1 MIEPQIASPLP
12 APEKAEKK
20 RPQAWWKRHLA
31 VPVGRIFAQ
40 TLAVSWRFSEHNT
53 GDFNRLRAENKPFL
67 LAVWHGQLFVAV
79 MANRYRDFS
88 AMASTHGDADLIAR
102 MMMGWGYNFVRGSS
116 SKGGRAAL
124 VQMVEHLRDGR
135 HFAITPDGPRG
146 PRGVPKPGTL
156 VAAVRSGVAIVT
168 MHFEVSNAWRFKSWD
183 RFCLPKPFARVR
195 AVYSDAWVPPDTS
208 EESLA
213 ELTRRLGPVEA
224 VDMGRDAAKD
234 IPAESST

>member
-1 MIEPQIASPLP
+1 MTEPQGAESQN
-12 APEKAEKK
+12 ATESVEKK

-40 TLAVSWRFSEHNT
+40 ALAATWRFSEHNT
-53 GDFNRLRAENKPFL
+53 ADFDRLRAEKKPFL

-79 MANRYRDFS
+79 MANRHRGFA

-102 MMMGWGYNFVRGSS
+102 MMMQWGYEFVRGSS

-124 VQMVEHLRDGR
+124 LQMVEHLREGR
-135 HFAITPDGPRG
+135 HFALTPDGPRG

-156 VAAVRSGVAIVT
+156 VAAVRGGAPIVT
-168 MHFEVSNAWRFKSWD
+168 MHFEVSSAWRFKSWD

-195 AVYSDAWVPPDTS
+195 AIYTEAWLPPDTS
-208 EESLA
+208 EESMA
-213 ELTRRLGPVEA
+213 ELSRRLGPVEA
-224 VDMGRDAAKD
+224 VSLAVGNKT
-234 IPAESST
+234 PARSEAGA

>member
-1 MIEPQIASPLP
+1 MTEPESAAPQP
-12 APEKAEKK
+12 APERVEKK
-20 RPQAWWKRHLA
+20 RPQAWWKRHIA
-31 VPVGRIFAQ
+31 MPIGRIFAQ
-40 TLAVSWRFSEHNT
+40 TLVASWRLSEHNT

-88 AMASTHGDADLIAR
+88 AIASTHGDADLIAR
-102 MMMGWGYNFVRGSS
+102 MMMRWGYIFVRGSS

-124 VQMVEHLRDGR
+124 VQMVQHLKDGR
-135 HFAITPDGPRG
+135 HLAITPDGPRG

-156 VAAVRSGVAIVT
+156 VAAVRSGAAIVT
-168 MHFEVSNAWRFKSWD
+168 MHFEVSSAWRFKSWD

-195 AVYSDAWVPPDTS
+195 AIYSDAWVPPDTS
-208 EESLA
+208 EESMA

-224 VDMGRDAAKD
+224 LDMGRDSAKD
-234 IPAESST
+234 TQTDTRT